1 MPYLWKVFAER
12 SIDMLAL
19 ASVPA
24 GITPDISWVDYL
36 IIAVYFVVTLGIGFV
51 LRTRMISSEDFFLSG
66 RSLPSWVT
74 GLAFVGANLGA
85 LEILGMGANAAQYGI
100 LQAHFYWIG
109 AIPAMVFVAI
119 FMMPFY
125 YGSKTHSVPGFL
137 KLRYNEATR
146 GFNAISFAVL
156 TLLTSGINMYAAA
169 LVFNVLLGW
178 DLNAC
183 IWLAAVFITVYIG
196 LGGLTSS
203 IYNETLQFFLIVAGL
218 LPLTIIGLVNV
229 GGWSGLEAKV
239 NNPAFFHLWAGTAT
253 NNNPF
258 GVNFIG
264 IILGLG
270 FVLSFGYWCTDFLVV
285 QRALAAEDEAAA
297 ERTPLIAAFPKLFF
311 PFLAIIPGLIILSV
325 LPHLGH
331 GGGFENSYN
340 MAIPFAMVHYFPS
353 GLLGLG
359 LTALLAS
366 FMSGMAGNVTA
377 FNTVWTYDIYRSY
390 INRNAPDRHYLQMG
404 RVVTVVGILL
414 SVGTAYL
421 AGGFNSIMDYV
432 QTLFSIFNA
441 PLLATFLLGMF
452 WRRTTPWGGFWGLL
466 VGTVVSIALW
476 VGEQFLHLY
485 SFGSSEGSSMWRA
498 FIAWAVCFVVTIV
511 VSFFTKPRPDVE
523 LKGLVYSLTPKAER
537 VQTVWYK
544 RPLVLVA
551 GIAVI
556 FIAFNII
563 FW

>member
-1 MPYLWKVFAER
+1 MF
-12 SIDMLAL
+12 AL
-19 ASVPA
+19 ASLQA
-24 GITPDISWVDYL
+24 HITANASWIDYL
-36 IIAVYFVVTLGIGFV
+36 IIAIYFVATLGIGLS
-51 LRTRMISSEDFFLSG
+51 LRRRMKSSEDFFLSG

-109 AIPAMVFVAI
+109 AIPAMIFVAI

-146 GFNAISFAVL
+146 GFNAITFGIL

-178 DLNAC
+178 SLSAC
-183 IWLAAVFITVYIG
+183 IWLSALFIMVYIL
-196 LGGLTSS
+196 LGGLSSS

-218 LPLTIIGLVNV
+218 APLTIIGLINV
-229 GGWSGLEAKV
+229 GGWGGLQAKIH
-239 NNPAFFHLWAGTAT
+239 NPAFFHLWAGTAT

-264 IILGLG
+264 IALGLG

-297 ERTPLIAAFPKLFF
+297 ERTPLIATFPKLFF
-311 PFLAIIPGLIILSV
+311 PFLAIAPGLIVLSV
-325 LPHLGH
+325 IPSLGH
-331 GGGFENSYN
+331 GGGFQNSYN
-340 MAIPFAMVHYFPS
+340 MAIPFAMVHYFPN

-390 INRNAPDRHYLQMG
+390 IKRDAPDRHYLQMG
-404 RVVTVVGILL
+404 RIITVVGIIL
-414 SVGTAYL
+414 SVGTAYI
-421 AGGFNSIMDYV
+421 ASSFTSIMDYV
-432 QTLFSIFNA
+432 QILFSVVNA

-452 WRRTTPWGGFWGLL
+452 WRRTTPWGGFIG
-466 VGTVVSIALW
+466 VVIGTLCSVSLW
-476 VGEQFLHLY
+476 VMEQFLHLF
-485 SFGSSEGSSMWRA
+485 SLGSSEGSSMWRA
-498 FIAWAVCFVVTIV
+498 LIAFGICFVVTV
-511 VSFFTKPRPDVE
+511 GVSLVTKPKPEEE
-523 LKGLVYSLTPKAER
+523 LKGLVYSLTPKAQVVE
-537 VQTVWYK
+537 TVWYK
-544 RPLVLVA
+544 RPWVLA
-551 GIAVI
+551 GTAIAIFVVLNVI
-556 FIAFNII
+556 FF
-563 FW
+563 

>member
-1 MPYLWKVFAER
+1 MFT
-12 SIDMLAL
+12 LAMMQ
-19 ASVPA
+19 ASEVPNV
-24 GITPDISWVDYL
+24 GWVDYL
-36 IIAVYFVVTLGIGFV
+36 IIGIYFVVTLGIGFA
-51 LRTRMISSEDFFLSG
+51 LRTRMKSSDDFFLSG

-109 AIPAMVFVAI
+109 AILAMVFVAI

-137 KLRYNEATR
+137 KLRYNEPTR
-146 GFNAISFAVL
+146 GFNAVTFGIL

-169 LVFNVLLGW
+169 LVFSVLLGW
-178 DLNAC
+178 SLNAC
-183 IWLAAVFITVYIG
+183 IWLAALFIMVYIL

-218 LPLTIIGLVNV
+218 LPLTILGLINV

-264 IILGLG
+264 IVLGLG

-285 QRALAAEDEAAA
+285 QRALAAEDMAAA
-297 ERTPLIAAFPKLFF
+297 QRTPLIATFPKLFF
-311 PFLAIIPGLIILSV
+311 PVLAIAPGLIILSV
-325 LPHLGH
+325 LPGLGH

-359 LTALLAS
+359 LTALLAA

-377 FNTVWTYDIYRSY
+377 FNTVWTYDLYRSY
-390 INRNAPDRHYLQMG
+390 IKRDAPDTHYLWMG

-414 SVGTAYL
+414 SVGAAYL
-421 AGGFNSIMDYV
+421 AQGFNSIMDYV
-432 QTLFSIFNA
+432 QVLFSVVNA

-452 WRRTTPWGGFWGLL
+452 WRRTTPWGGFWGLI
-466 VGTVVSIALW
+466 VGTVSSLFLW
-476 VGEQFLHLY
+476 IGEQFLHLF

-498 FIAWAVCFVVTIV
+498 LIAFVICFVVTIA
-511 VSFFTKPRPDVE
+511 VSLFTQPKPDVE
-523 LKGLVYSLTPKAER
+523 LKGLVYSLTPKAEA
-537 VQTVWYK
+537 VETIWYK
-544 RPLVLVA
+544 KPLVLGAAALVILVA
-551 GIAVI
+551 L
-556 FIAFNII
+556 NII

>member
-1 MPYLWKVFAER
+1 MF
-12 SIDMLAL
+12 AL
-19 ASVPA
+19 ASVQVH
-24 GITPDISWVDYL
+24 ITANATWVDYL
-36 IIAVYFVVTLGIGFV
+36 IILIYFGVTLGIGLT
-51 LRTRMISSEDFFLSG
+51 LRSRMKSSEDFFLSG

-109 AIPAMVFVAI
+109 AIPAMIFVAI

-125 YGSKTHSVPGFL
+125 YGSKAHSVPGFL
-137 KLRYNEATR
+137 KMRYNEATR
-146 GFNAISFAVL
+146 GFNAITFAIL

-178 DLNAC
+178 SLDAC
-183 IWLAAVFITVYIG
+183 IWAAAVFIMAYIL

-218 LPLTIIGLVNV
+218 LPLTIIGLINV
-229 GGWSGLEAKV
+229 GGWSGLQARIH
-239 NNPAFFHLWAGTAT
+239 NPAFFHLWAGTAT

-297 ERTPLIAAFPKLFF
+297 ERTPLIATFPKLFF
-311 PFLAIIPGLIILSV
+311 PFLAIAPGLIILSV
-325 LPHLGH
+325 LPGLGH

-340 MAIPFAMVHYFPS
+340 MAIPFAMVHYFPN

-390 INRNAPDRHYLQMG
+390 IKKDAPDTHYLWMG
-404 RVVTVVGILL
+404 RIITVVGIVL

-421 AGGFNSIMDYV
+421 ASGFSSIMDYV
-432 QTLFSIFNA
+432 QVLFSLVNA

-452 WRRTTPWGGFWGLL
+452 WRRTTPWGGFFGLL
-466 VGTVVSIALW
+466 IGTLTSLALW
-476 VGEQFLHLY
+476 IMEQFLHLF
-485 SFGSSEGSSMWRA
+485 SLGSSEGSSMWRA
-498 FIAWAVCFVVTIV
+498 FIAFAVCFICTIA
-511 VSFFTKPRPDVE
+511 VSLFTKPKPDEE
-523 LKGLVYSLTPKAER
+523 LKGLVYSLTPK
-537 VQTVWYK
+537 VTPPPTVWYK
-544 RPLVLVA
+544 RPLVLA
-551 GIAVI
+551 ATAIVI
-556 FIAFNII
+556 FIILNVV

>member
-1 MPYLWKVFAER
+1 MVIFAAMNAAPTAN
-12 SIDMLAL
+12 I
-19 ASVPA
+19 
-24 GITPDISWVDYL
+24 GWVDYL
-36 IIAVYFVVTLGIGFV
+36 VIAIYFVVTLGIGFV
-51 LRTRMISSEDFFLSG
+51 LRTRMKSSEDFFLSG

-85 LEILGMGANAAQYGI
+85 LEILGMGANAAQYGV

-109 AIPAMVFVAI
+109 AIPAMLFVAI

-125 YGSKTHSVPGFL
+125 YGSKAHSVPGFL

-146 GFNAISFAVL
+146 GFNAVSFAVL

-178 DLNAC
+178 SLPAC
-183 IWLAAVFITVYIG
+183 IWLSALFIMVYIM

-218 LPLTIIGLVNV
+218 LPLSIVGLINV

-239 NNPAFFHLWAGTAT
+239 NNPAFFHLWAGTAG

-311 PFLAIIPGLIILSV
+311 PFLAIVPGLIALSV
-325 LPHLGH
+325 FPFLGKTA
-331 GGGFENSYN
+331 GFQNSYN
-340 MAIPFAMVHYFPS
+340 MAIPYAMVHYFPS

-377 FNTVWTYDIYRSY
+377 FNTVWTYDLYRSY
-390 INRNAPDRHYLQMG
+390 IKPNAPDTHYLWMG
-404 RVVTVVGILL
+404 RIITVVGIIL

-421 AGGFNSIMDYV
+421 ASNFNSIMDYV
-432 QTLFSIFNA
+432 QVLFSVFNA

-452 WRRTTPWGGFWGLL
+452 WKRTTPWGGFWGLL
-466 VGTVVSIALW
+466 VGTLSSIALW
-476 VGEQFLHLY
+476 VGEQFLNLF
-485 SFGSSEGSSMWRA
+485 SLGSSEGSSMWRA
-498 FIAWAVCFVVTIV
+498 LIAWGLCFVVTIV
-511 VSFFTKPRPDVE
+511 VSLFTVRKEDGE
-523 LKGLVYSLTPKAER
+523 LKGLVYSLTPKVKAAP
-537 VQTVWYK
+537 TVWYK
-544 RPLVLVA
+544 RPLVLA
-551 GIAVI
+551 GAA
-556 FIAFNII
+556 FIILVVLNII
-563 FW
+563 FF

>member
-1 MPYLWKVFAER
+1 MF
-12 SIDMLAL
+12 AL
-19 ASVPA
+19 ASMQAAPVTA
-24 GITPDISWVDYL
+24 NVGWVDYL
-36 IIAVYFVVTLGIGFV
+36 IIAIYFAVTLGIGFA
-51 LRTRMISSEDFFLSG
+51 LRTRMRSSEDFFLSG

-109 AIPAMVFVAI
+109 AIPAMIFVAI

-146 GFNAISFAVL
+146 GFNAISFGIL
-156 TLLTSGINMYAAA
+156 TVLTSGINMYAAA

-178 DLNAC
+178 SLTAC
-183 IWLAAVFITVYIG
+183 IWLSALFIMVYIL
-196 LGGLTSS
+196 LGGLSSS
-203 IYNETLQFFLIVAGL
+203 IYNETLQFFLIVLGL
-218 LPLTIIGLVNV
+218 LPLTIIGLISV
-229 GGWSGLEAKV
+229 GGWSGLQARI
-239 NNPAFFHLWAGTAT
+239 NNPAFFHLWAGTAG
-253 NNNPF
+253 NDNPF

-264 IILGLG
+264 IVLGLG

-297 ERTPLIAAFPKLFF
+297 ERTPLIATFPKLFF
-311 PFLAIIPGLIILSV
+311 PFIAIVPGLIILSV
-325 LPHLGH
+325 LPGLGH
-331 GGGFENSYN
+331 GGGFQNSYN

-390 INRNAPDRHYLQMG
+390 IKRDAPDSHYLWMG
-404 RVVTVVGILL
+404 RIITVVGILL
-414 SVGTAYL
+414 SVGTAYIA
-421 AGGFNSIMDYV
+421 AGFTSIMDYV
-432 QTLFSIFNA
+432 QALFSIFNA

-452 WRRTTPWGGFWGLL
+452 WRRTTPWGGFVGL
-466 VGTVVSIALW
+466 VIGTLVSIALW
-476 VGEQFLHLY
+476 FTEQMMHLF
-485 SFGSSEGSSMWRA
+485 SLGSSEGSSMWRA
-498 FIAWAVCFVVTIV
+498 LIAWTVCFVVTIV
-511 VSFFTKPRPDVE
+511 VSLFTKPKPETE
-523 LKGLVYSLTPKAER
+523 LKGLVYSLTPKAE
-537 VQTVWYK
+537 VKETVWYK
-544 RPLVLVA
+544 RPLVLAIVA
-551 GIAVI
+551 LVI
-556 FIAFNII
+556 LIVFNIL
-563 FW
+563 FF

>member
-1 MPYLWKVFAER
+1 MFV
-12 SIDMLAL
+12 L
-19 ASVPA
+19 ASLQAHVTANP
-24 GITPDISWVDYL
+24 SWIDYL
-36 IIAVYFVVTLGIGFV
+36 IIAIYFAVTLGIGLS
-51 LRTRMISSEDFFLSG
+51 LRRRMKSSEDFFLSG

-109 AIPAMVFVAI
+109 AIPAMIFVAI

-146 GFNAISFAVL
+146 GFNAITFGIL

-178 DLNAC
+178 SLDAC
-183 IWLAAVFITVYIG
+183 IWLSAVFIMVYIL
-196 LGGLTSS
+196 LGGLSSS

-218 LPLTIIGLVNV
+218 APLTIIGLINV
-229 GGWSGLEAKV
+229 GGWGGLQAKIH
-239 NNPAFFHLWAGTAT
+239 NPAFFHLWAGTAT

-264 IILGLG
+264 IALGLG

-285 QRALAAEDEAAA
+285 QRALAAEDQAAA
-297 ERTPLIAAFPKLFF
+297 ERTPLIATFPKLFF
-311 PFLAIIPGLIILSV
+311 PFLAIAPGLIILSV
-325 LPHLGH
+325 IPSLGH
-331 GGGFENSYN
+331 GGGFQNSYN
-340 MAIPFAMVHYFPS
+340 MAIPFAMVHYFPN

-390 INRNAPDRHYLQMG
+390 IRRDAPDTHYLWMG
-404 RVVTVVGILL
+404 RIITVVGIVL

-421 AGGFNSIMDYV
+421 ASSFNSIMDYV
-432 QTLFSIFNA
+432 QVLFSVVNA

-452 WRRTTPWGGFWGLL
+452 WRRTTPWGGFIGVV
-466 VGTVVSIALW
+466 VGTFCSISLW
-476 VGEQFLHLY
+476 VMEQFLHLF
-485 SFGSSEGSSMWRA
+485 SLGSSEGSSMWRA
-498 FIAWAVCFVVTIV
+498 LIAFGICFVVTV
-511 VSFFTKPRPDVE
+511 GVSLVTKPKPEEE
-523 LKGLVYSLTPKAER
+523 LKGLVYSLTPKPE
-537 VQTVWYK
+537 VVETVWYK
-544 RPLVLVA
+544 RPWVLA
-551 GIAVI
+551 GIAIAI
-556 FIAFNII
+556 FFVLNII
-563 FW
+563 FF

>member
-1 MPYLWKVFAER
+1 
-12 SIDMLAL
+12 MLAL
-19 ASVPA
+19 ASMQARVTA
-24 GITPDISWVDYL
+24 NVGWVDYL
-36 IIAVYFVVTLGIGFV
+36 IIAIYFAVTLGIGFT
-51 LRTRMISSEDFFLSG
+51 LRTRMRSSEDFFLSG

-85 LEILGMGANAAQYGI
+85 LEILGMGANAAQYGV

-146 GFNAISFAVL
+146 GFNAISFGVL
-156 TLLTSGINMYAAA
+156 TVLTSGINMYAAA

-178 DLNAC
+178 SLNAC
-183 IWLAAVFITVYIG
+183 IWLAALFIMVYIL
-196 LGGLTSS
+196 LGGLSSS
-203 IYNETLQFFLIVAGL
+203 IYNETLQFFLIVLGL
-218 LPLTIIGLVNV
+218 LPLTVIGLINV
-229 GGWSGLEAKV
+229 GGWSGLQAKV
-239 NNPAFFHLWAGTAT
+239 NNPAFFHLWAGTAG

-264 IILGLG
+264 IVLGLG

-285 QRALAAEDEAAA
+285 QRALAAEDKAAA
-297 ERTPLIAAFPKLFF
+297 ERTPLIATFPKLFF
-311 PFLAIIPGLIILSV
+311 PFIAIVPGLIILSV
-325 LPHLGH
+325 LPNLGH

-390 INRNAPDRHYLQMG
+390 IRRDAPDTHYLWMG
-404 RVVTVVGILL
+404 RVITVVGILL
-414 SVGTAYL
+414 SVGTAYIA
-421 AGGFNSIMDYV
+421 AGFTSIMDYV
-432 QTLFSIFNA
+432 QALFSIFNA

-452 WRRTTPWGGFWGLL
+452 WRRTTPWGGFVGL
-466 VGTVVSIALW
+466 VIGTFCSIALW
-476 VGEQFLHLY
+476 ITEQFMHLY

-498 FIAWAVCFVVTIV
+498 LIAWAVCFVVTIV
-511 VSFFTKPRPDVE
+511 VSFFTQPKPETE
-523 LKGLVYSLTPKAER
+523 LKGLVYSLTPKAE
-537 VQTVWYK
+537 VVETVWYK
-544 RPLVLVA
+544 RPLLLA
-551 GIAVI
+551 GLALLILIV
-556 FIAFNII
+556 FNII
-563 FW
+563 FF

>member
-1 MPYLWKVFAER
+1 MF
-12 SIDMLAL
+12 AL
-19 ASVPA
+19 ATVQARVTANA
-24 GITPDISWVDYL
+24 GWVDYL
-36 IIAVYFVVTLGIGFV
+36 IIAIYFVVTLGIGFV
-51 LRTRMISSEDFFLSG
+51 LRTRMKSSEDFFLSG

-137 KLRYNEATR
+137 KLRYNEPTR
-146 GFNAISFAVL
+146 GFNAVTFGIL

-178 DLNAC
+178 NLSAC
-183 IWLAAVFITVYIG
+183 IWLAALFIMVYIL

-218 LPLTIIGLVNV
+218 LPLTIIGLISV
-229 GGWSGLEAKV
+229 GGWSGLQAKV

-264 IILGLG
+264 IVLGLG

-285 QRALAAEDEAAA
+285 QRALAAEDMAAA
-297 ERTPLIAAFPKLFF
+297 QRTPLIATFPKLFF
-311 PFLAIIPGLIILSV
+311 PILAIAPGLIILSV
-325 LPHLGH
+325 LPGLGH

-340 MAIPFAMVHYFPS
+340 MAIPFAMVRYFPN

-359 LTALLAS
+359 LTALLAA

-390 INRNAPDRHYLQMG
+390 IRREAPDTHYLWMG
-404 RVVTVVGILL
+404 RVITVVGILL
-414 SVGTAYL
+414 SVGAAYL
-421 AGGFNSIMDYV
+421 AQGFNSIMDYV
-432 QTLFSIFNA
+432 QVLFSVVNA

-452 WRRTTPWGGFWGLL
+452 WRRTTPWGGFWGLII
-466 VGTVVSIALW
+466 GTVSSLFLW
-476 VGEQFLHLY
+476 IGEQFLHLF

-498 FIAWAVCFVVTIV
+498 LIAFVICFVVTIA
-511 VSFFTKPRPDVE
+511 VSLFTQPKPDVE
-523 LKGLVYSLTPKAER
+523 LKGLVYSLTPKAEA
-537 VQTVWYK
+537 VKTVWYK
-544 RPLVLVA
+544 KPLVLAAAALIILIVL
-551 GIAVI
+551 
-556 FIAFNII
+556 NII

>member
-1 MPYLWKVFAER
+1 MF
-12 SIDMLAL
+12 AL
-19 ASVPA
+19 ASMQARVTA
-24 GITPDISWVDYL
+24 NVGWVDYL
-36 IIAVYFVVTLGIGFV
+36 IIGIYFCVTLGIGFM
-51 LRTRMISSEDFFLSG
+51 LRRRMRSSEDFFLSG

-85 LEILGMGANAAQYGI
+85 LEILGMGANAAQYGV

-109 AIPAMVFVAI
+109 AIPAMIFVAI

-146 GFNAISFAVL
+146 GFNAISFGIL

-178 DLNAC
+178 SLNAC
-183 IWLAAVFITVYIG
+183 IWFAALFIMVYIL
-196 LGGLTSS
+196 LGGLSSS

-218 LPLTIIGLVNV
+218 LPLTIVGLISV
-229 GGWSGLEAKV
+229 GGWSGLQARV
-239 NNPAFFHLWAGTAT
+239 NNPAFFHLWAGTAG
-253 NNNPF
+253 NGNPF

-285 QRALAAEDEAAA
+285 QRALAAEDQAAA
-297 ERTPLIAAFPKLFF
+297 ERTPLIATFPKLFF
-311 PFLAIIPGLIILSV
+311 PILAIAPGLIVLSV
-325 LPHLGH
+325 LPGLGH

-390 INRNAPDRHYLQMG
+390 IKRDAPDNHYLWMG
-404 RVVTVVGILL
+404 RVITVVGIIL
-414 SVGTAYL
+414 SVGTAYI
-421 AGGFNSIMDYV
+421 ASGFTSIMDYV
-432 QTLFSIFNA
+432 QILFSVVNA

-452 WRRTTPWGGFWGLL
+452 WRRTTPWGGFFGLL
-466 VGTVVSIALW
+466 IGTLCSISLW
-476 VGEQFLHLY
+476 VGQQFLHL
-485 SFGSSEGSSMWRA
+485 FTLGSSEGSSMWRA
-498 FIAWAVCFVVTIV
+498 LIAFVICFVVTIV
-511 VSFFTKPRPDVE
+511 VSLFTERKPDAE
-523 LKGLVYSLTPKAER
+523 LKGLVYSLTPKPE
-537 VQTVWYK
+537 VVETVWYK
-544 RPLVLVA
+544 RPLVLA
-551 GIAVI
+551 GAALAILI
-556 FIAFNII
+556 LLNII
-563 FW
+563 FF

>member
-1 MPYLWKVFAER
+1 MFA
-12 SIDMLAL
+12 I
-19 ASVPA
+19 ASLQARIVA
-24 GITPDISWVDYL
+24 NANWVDYL
-36 IIAVYFVVTLGIGFV
+36 IIGLYFAVTLGIGLA
-51 LRTRMISSEDFFLSG
+51 LRTRMRTSEDFFLSG

-109 AIPAMVFVAI
+109 AVPAMIFVAI

-125 YGSKTHSVPGFL
+125 YGSKAHSVPGFL

-146 GFNAISFAVL
+146 GFNALSFAVL

-178 DLNAC
+178 SLNAS
-183 IWLAAVFITVYIG
+183 IWAAAVFIMAYIL

-203 IYNETLQFFLIVAGL
+203 IYNETLQFFLIVSGL
-218 LPLTIIGLVNV
+218 LPLTIVGLINV
-229 GGWSGLEAKV
+229 GGWSGLQAKV

-297 ERTPLIAAFPKLFF
+297 ERTPLIATFPKLFF
-311 PFLAIIPGLIILSV
+311 PFLAIIPGLIVLSV
-325 LPHLGH
+325 LPQLGH

-340 MAIPFAMVHYFPS
+340 MAIPFAMVHYFPN

-390 INRNAPDRHYLQMG
+390 IRRNAPDRHYLQMG
-404 RVVTVVGILL
+404 RIVTVVGIVL

-421 AGGFNSIMDYV
+421 ASNFNSIMDYV
-432 QTLFSIFNA
+432 QALFSIFNA

-452 WRRTTPWGGFWGLL
+452 WRRTTGWGGFWGLFI
-466 VGTVVSIALW
+466 GTLVSIALW
-476 VGEQFLHLY
+476 VGETFMHLF
-485 SFGSSEGSSMWRA
+485 SLGSSEGSSMWRA
-498 FIAWAVCFVVTIV
+498 LIAFVVCFVITVT
-511 VSFFTKPRPDVE
+511 VSLFTERKTDGE
-523 LKGLVYSLTPKAER
+523 LTGLVYGLTKR
-537 VQTVWYK
+537 VQVAETVWYK
-544 RPLVLVA
+544 RPLVLVGLA
-551 GIAVI
+551 SAI
-556 FIAFNII
+556 FIVLNIAF
-563 FW
+563 F

>member
-1 MPYLWKVFAER
+1 MFA
-12 SIDMLAL
+12 I
-19 ASVPA
+19 ASLQARIVA
-24 GITPDISWVDYL
+24 NANWVDYL
-36 IIAVYFVVTLGIGFV
+36 IIGLYFAVTIGIGLA
-51 LRTRMISSEDFFLSG
+51 LRTRMRSSEDFFLSG

-109 AIPAMVFVAI
+109 AVPAMIFVAI

-125 YGSKTHSVPGFL
+125 YGSKAHSVPGFL

-178 DLNAC
+178 SLNAS
-183 IWLAAVFITVYIG
+183 IWTAAVFIMAYIL

-218 LPLTIIGLVNV
+218 LPLTIIGLINV
-229 GGWSGLEAKV
+229 GGWSGLQAKV
-239 NNPAFFHLWAGTAT
+239 HNPAFFHLWTGTAT

-264 IILGLG
+264 IVLGLG

-297 ERTPLIAAFPKLFF
+297 ERTPLIATFPKLFF
-311 PFLAIIPGLIILSV
+311 PFLAIIPGLIVLSV
-325 LPHLGH
+325 LPQLGH

-340 MAIPFAMVHYFPS
+340 MAIPFAMVHYFPN

-390 INRNAPDRHYLQMG
+390 IKRNAPDHHYLQMG
-404 RVVTVVGILL
+404 RIVTVVGVVL
-414 SVGTAYL
+414 SIGTAYL
-421 AGGFNSIMDYV
+421 TSNFNSIMDYV
-432 QTLFSIFNA
+432 QALFSIFNA

-452 WRRTTPWGGFWGLL
+452 WRRTTSWGGFWGLL
-466 VGTVVSIALW
+466 IGTAVSIALW
-476 VGEQFLHLY
+476 VGEQFMHLF
-485 SFGSSEGSSMWRA
+485 SLGSSEGSSMWRA
-498 FIAWAVCFVVTIV
+498 VIAFVTCFVITVT
-511 VSFFTKPRPDVE
+511 VSLFTERKTDGE
-523 LKGLVYSLTPKAER
+523 LKGLVYGLTQK
-537 VQTVWYK
+537 VQVSETVWYK
-544 RPLVLVA
+544 RPLVLA
-551 GIAVI
+551 GAAITI
-556 FIAFNII
+556 FVVLNIAF
-563 FW
+563 F

>member
-1 MPYLWKVFAER
+1 MFTLGAAFVNVTK
-12 SIDMLAL
+12 D
-19 ASVPA
+19 
-24 GITPDISWVDYL
+24 ITWVDYL
-36 IIAVYFVVTLGIGFV
+36 IIAIYFVVTIGIGFA
-51 LRTRMISSEDFFLSG
+51 LRSRMKSSEDFFLSG

-109 AIPAMVFVAI
+109 AIPAMIFVAI

-125 YGSKTHSVPGFL
+125 YGSKAHSVPGFL

-146 GFNAISFAVL
+146 GLNAITFAVL
-156 TLLTSGINMYAAA
+156 TVLTSGINMYAAA
-169 LVFNVLLGW
+169 LVFNVILGW

-183 IWLAAVFITVYIG
+183 IWVSAIFIMAYIL

-218 LPLTIIGLVNV
+218 APLTIIGLIHT
-229 GGWSGLEAKV
+229 GGWDGLKAKV
-239 NNPAFFHLWAGTAT
+239 ANPAFFHLWAGTAT
-253 NNNPF
+253 GNNPF

-264 IILGLG
+264 IVLGLG

-297 ERTPLIAAFPKLFF
+297 ERTPLIATFPKLFF
-311 PFLAIIPGLIILSV
+311 PFLAIIPGLVVLSV
-325 LPHLGH
+325 LPDLGKAVN
-331 GGGFENSYN
+331 GAVDFKNSYN
-340 MAIPFAMVHYFPS
+340 MAIPYAMETFLPT

-377 FNTVWTYDIYRSY
+377 FNTVWTYDIYKAY
-390 INRNAPDRHYLQMG
+390 IVKDAPDSHYLNMG
-404 RVVTVVGILL
+404 RFITVAGIII
-414 SVGTAYL
+414 SVGTAYI
-421 AGGFNSIMDYV
+421 AASFSSIMDYV
-432 QTLFSIFNA
+432 QALFSVVNA

-452 WRRTTPWGGFWGLL
+452 WRRTTPWGGFWGVLIGTIVSLVLWLL
-466 VGTVVSIALW
+466 EAVWHAV
-476 VGEQFLHLY
+476 
-485 SFGSSEGSSMWRA
+485 SFGIGQGSSMWRA
-498 FIAWAVCFVVTIV
+498 VIAFVVCFVVTVV
-511 VSFFTKPRPDVE
+511 VSLFTKPKPDEE
-523 LKGLVYSLTPKAER
+523 LKGLVYSLTPKATVVE
-537 VQTVWYK
+537 TVWYK
-544 RPLVLVA
+544 KPWVLAVLA
-551 GIAVI
+551 IVI
-556 FIAFNII
+556 FAIFNII

>member
-1 MPYLWKVFAER
+1 MF
-12 SIDMLAL
+12 AL
-19 ASVPA
+19 ASMQARVTA
-24 GITPDISWVDYL
+24 NVGWVDYL
-36 IIAVYFVVTLGIGFV
+36 IIGIYFVVTLGIGFA
-51 LRTRMISSEDFFLSG
+51 LRRRMRSSEDFFLSG

-85 LEILGMGANAAQYGI
+85 LEILGMGANAAQYGV

-109 AIPAMVFVAI
+109 AIPAMLFVAI

-137 KLRYNEATR
+137 KVRYNEATR
-146 GFNAISFAVL
+146 GFNAITFGIL

-178 DLNAC
+178 SLDAC
-183 IWLAAVFITVYIG
+183 IWLAAVFIMVYIL
-196 LGGLTSS
+196 LGGLSSS

-218 LPLTIIGLVNV
+218 LPLTLIGLINV
-229 GGWSGLEAKV
+229 GGWSGLQAKV

-285 QRALAAEDEAAA
+285 QRALAAEDQAAA
-297 ERTPLIAAFPKLFF
+297 QRTPLIAAFPKLFF
-311 PFLAIIPGLIILSV
+311 PFLAIAPGLVILSV
-325 LPHLGH
+325 LPSLGH
-331 GGGFENSYN
+331 GGGFQNSYN

-353 GLLGLG
+353 GILGLG

-390 INRNAPDRHYLQMG
+390 IKRDAPDRHYLWMG
-404 RVVTVVGILL
+404 RVVTVVGIIL

-421 AGGFNSIMDYV
+421 ASSFNSIMDYV
-432 QTLFSIFNA
+432 QVLFSVVNA

-452 WRRTTPWGGFWGLL
+452 WRRTTPWGGFVGLL
-466 VGTVVSIALW
+466 IGTLFSAALW
-476 VGEQFLHLY
+476 IMEQFLHLF
-485 SFGSSEGSSMWRA
+485 SLGSSEGSSMWRA
-498 FIAWAVCFVVTIV
+498 LIAWAVCFVVTIG
-511 VSFFTKPRPDVE
+511 VSLVTKPKPETE
-523 LKGLVYSLTPKAER
+523 LKGLVYSLTPKAE
-537 VQTVWYK
+537 VVETVWYK

-551 GIAVI
+551 AAIVI
-556 FIAFNII
+556 FAILNII
-563 FW
+563 FF